1 MEKNL
6 VEDTVEVLTSMKPM
20 HEMVRQGCFDLLS
33 TIMKLNVE
41 AFTKCDAALDSPRK
55 FQTFISS
62 VDDSLVDS
70 NMFIRSLIL
79 TVHNIHTNDPD
90 QTELLMTN
98 RLFKHYCSHE
108 QRIQVVAR
116 LIGILDVSSL
126 SQETVSCLNT
136 SLLLL
141 IIAHRNGK
149 LASYLQCLFGVYEPS
164 VLENLH
170 NLLQFWL
177 VHYNLPFKEN
187 DRKCLEQSSLTNFPE
202 WTAVTEKLLEQDITS
217 ETSIKHYL
225 AKSEEIG
232 RAHGSADLPY
242 IRWP

>member
-1 MEKNL
+1 
-6 VEDTVEVLTSMKPM
+6 
-20 HEMVRQGCFDLLS
+20 
-33 TIMKLNVE
+33 
-41 AFTKCDAALDSPRK
+41 
-55 FQTFISS
+55 
-62 VDDSLVDS
+62 
-70 NMFIRSLIL
+70 MFIRSLIL

-126 SQETVSCLNT
+126 SQ
-136 SLLLL
+136 
-141 IIAHRNGK
+141 
-149 LASYLQCLFGVYEPS
+149 
-164 VLENLH
+164 
-170 NLLQFWL
+170 
-177 VHYNLPFKEN
+177 
-187 DRKCLEQSSLTNFPE
+187 SSLTNFPE